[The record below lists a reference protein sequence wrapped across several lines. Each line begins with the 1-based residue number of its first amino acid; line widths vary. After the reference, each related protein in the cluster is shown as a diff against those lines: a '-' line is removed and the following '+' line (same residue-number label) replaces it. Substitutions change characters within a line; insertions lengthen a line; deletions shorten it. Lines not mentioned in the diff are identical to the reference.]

1 MLLRGMHGQR
11 SLALLKVWDL
21 RIKWAKKSGVV
32 RRAQLKEAAEER
44 CLFAGTS
51 AQKNNFKPNKY
62 YILKTLCWCV
72 SSHFD
77 EDLELH

>member
-1 MLLRGMHGQR
+1 MGSENKVGKKVGR
-11 SLALLKVWDL
+11 SPK
-21 RIKWAKKSGVV
+21 G
-32 RRAQLKEAAEER
+32 AAEER